1 VVLCSRAK
9 RRLFAWFA
17 ATLVVACADR
27 PTEVAP
33 TSEAAWSWDLPAGM
47 PPPPVPVDNPMSAAK
62 VELGRRLF
70 FDRRLSGNGQQSC
83 GSCHEPV
90 RAFTDGLGAAVG
102 STGQPHRR
110 GSMSLA
116 NVGYATTLTWASGLF
131 PGLEQQALVPLFG
144 ETPVELGLAGKDD
157 EVFARLAAEPIY
169 PPLFAEAFP
178 AETPAISLRTITFA
192 LAAFQRTLLSFDS
205 PYDRATRGEG
215 PPLDEVARRG
225 QELFFGERLECFHCH
240 GGPTFSDG
248 FVSASSKFLERPF
261 HNTGLYNLG
270 GTGDYPGTDT
280 GLYELTG
287 LAKDMGRFKAPTL
300 RNITLTAPYM
310 HDGSI
315 ATLSSVLDHYAAGGR
330 TIDEGPNAGEGA
342 KNPLKDPLIRG
353 FTLTDDERVSVLAFL
368 ATLTDDSFVNDPRF
382 RDPWEPER
390 AAGTPGP

>member
-1 VVLCSRAK
+1 VILALWAPCA
-9 RRLFAWFA
+9 
-17 ATLVVACADR
+17 VACADQ
-27 PTEVAP
+27 PTGAEP

-47 PPPPVPVDNPMSAAK
+47 PPPRVPPENPMSAAK

-83 GSCHEPV
+83 GSCHQPA

-102 STGQPHRR
+102 STGQHHRR

-116 NVGYATTLTWASGLF
+116 NVGYGTTLTWANGLF

-157 EVFARLAAEPIY
+157 EVLARLAAEPIY
-169 PPLFAEAFP
+169 PPLFATAFP
-178 AETPAISLRTITFA
+178 GETETPKISLRTITFA

-205 PYDRATRGEG
+205 AYDRAQRGEG

-248 FVSASSKFLERPF
+248 FESASSTFLERPF

-270 GTGDYPGTDT
+270 GTGAYPETDK
-280 GLYELTG
+280 GLYEVTG

-300 RNITLTAPYM
+300 RNIALTAPYM

-315 ATLSSVLDHYAAGGR
+315 ATLSLVLDHYAAGGR
-330 TIDEGPNAGEGA
+330 TIDDGPNAGDGA

-353 FTLTDDERVSVLAFL
+353 FTLTEDERGSVLEFL

-382 RDPWEPER
+382 RDPWDPASAEETEAP
-390 AAGTPGP
+390 